1 MASDWTQKVKVFS
14 VGSVI
19 APKWG
24 KSAGQPPILRASKVM
39 CVDTHIHT
47 HSAFNNAGVKRP
59 RTHSLIV

>member
-39 CVDTHIHT
+39 CVDTHIHIR
-47 HSAFNNAGVKRP
+47 SAFNNAGVK
-59 RTHSLIV
+59 